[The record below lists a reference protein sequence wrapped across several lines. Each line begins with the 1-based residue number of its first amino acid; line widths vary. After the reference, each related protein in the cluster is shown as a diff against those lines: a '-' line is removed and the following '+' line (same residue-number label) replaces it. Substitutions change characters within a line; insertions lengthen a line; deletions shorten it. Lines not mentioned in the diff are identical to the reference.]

1 MRPVLLGVLLA
12 AAAAAT
18 GAIGCSSS
26 NSSTGP
32 SGDDGGSVQDS
43 TAGSQDSASGHEGGA
58 EASTGNDGG
67 TGSDTSTGADSAAT
81 SDAGTDGARL
91 DSATSDTGSSADGGD
106 GAVVDASCGSTPSL
120 HVDTA
125 GSIFCGYDFEAGADL
140 TCATG
145 HECCLGGSI
154 GGGNYAQQA
163 CSGWSANGMGCT
175 NPPDG
180 GAIGIACS
188 QISDCTAN
196 GATGATVACCLQGGT
211 VPVDPPGCTYPK
223 STLGSAIVCETS
235 GSGGAAIAGTCAAGE
250 IQICSANTDCPTGKT
265 CIAGKWK
272 IFQVGFCL

>member
-12 AAAAAT
+12 AGAVVT

-26 NSSTGP
+26 NSNIGS

-43 TAGSQDSASGHEGGA
+43 TAGSQDSASGHEGGG

-67 TGSDTSTGADSAAT
+67 TGSDTATAGDS
-81 SDAGTDGARL
+81 GTDGAGL

-120 HVDTA
+120 HVDTP

-145 HECCLGGSI
+145 QECCLGGSI
-154 GGGNYAQQA
+154 GGGLYAQQA
-163 CSGWSANGMGCT
+163 CSTWTANGTGCT
-175 NPPDG
+175 NPADG

-196 GATGATVACCLQGGT
+196 GVTGATVACCLQGGT
-211 VPVDPPGCTYPK
+211 VPVMAPGCTYPK
-223 STLGSAIVCETS
+223 STLGSAIVCEAA
-235 GSGGAAIAGTCAAGE
+235 GSGGAASAGTCAAGE
-250 IQICSANTDCPTGKT
+250 IQICSADSDCPTGKT
-265 CIAGKWK
+265 CTPGKWK